1 MTRVLLGM
9 LGGVALLALVMYV
22 WMRGDDSCLGRC
34 GSGTKCDN
42 HRCVAMAESKPAA
55 PPAKERR
62 RRPHKAGELASAQPE
77 LHLQPGD
84 EKMVSQ
90 GDALG
95 RPEHIDLS
103 KPDDPNAK
111 ELGEDELDQ
120 KLRNHG
126 GIRQCISDA
135 IGDWPLETAKVVV
148 GLRIEKDG
156 KVSRVR
162 VEAPA
167 LLQRNGLYRC
177 IKNVLGTVRFS
188 NSGGASVATYD
199 YSV

>member
-1 MTRVLLGM
+1 
-9 LGGVALLALVMYV
+9 
-22 WMRGDDSCLGRC
+22 
-34 GSGTKCDN
+34 
-42 HRCVAMAESKPAA
+42 
-55 PPAKERR
+55 
-62 RRPHKAGELASAQPE
+62 
-77 LHLQPGD
+77 
-84 EKMVSQ
+84 VSQ

-156 KVSRVR
+156 RVSKVR

-167 LLQRNGLYRC
+167 LLQRNGLHRC
-177 IKNVLGTVRFS
+177 IRSVLGSVRFS
-188 NSGGASVATYD
+188 NSGGATVATYD
-199 YSV
+199 YSI

>member
-9 LGGVALLALVMYV
+9 LGGAALLALVMYV
-22 WMRGDDSCLGRC
+22 WMRGDDACLGRC
-34 GSGTKCDN
+34 GPGTKCDD
-42 HRCVAMAESKPAA
+42 HRCVAAAEAKPAA
-55 PPAKERR
+55 APAKERR
-62 RRPHKAGELASAQPE
+62 RRPYKGGELAGAQPE
-77 LHLQPGD
+77 LHLSPGD

-156 KVSRVR
+156 RVSKVR

-167 LLQRNGLYRC
+167 LLQRNGLHRC
-177 IKNVLGTVRFS
+177 IRNVLATVRFS
-188 NSGGASVATYD
+188 NSGGATVATYD
-199 YSV
+199 YSI